1 MITKQILESN
11 EEKISGKKQTI
22 STNSELTSDP
32 MLITNGFANFYT
44 KIAPKLKKLLLP
56 LNNVIWQKEAE

>member
-1 MITKQILESN
+1 MKR
-11 EEKISGKKQTI
+11 KYPVKKQTI

-32 MLITNGFANFYT
+32 MLITNDFANFYT

-56 LNNVIWQKEAE
+56 LNNVIWQKEAELIFFLQNI